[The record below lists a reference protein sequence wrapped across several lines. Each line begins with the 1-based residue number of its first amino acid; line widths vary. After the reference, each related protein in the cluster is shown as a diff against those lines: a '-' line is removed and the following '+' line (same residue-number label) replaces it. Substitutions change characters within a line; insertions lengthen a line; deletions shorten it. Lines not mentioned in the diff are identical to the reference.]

1 MISLQLSR
9 IFDEMALMLEY
20 KEENFFKINAYRQ
33 AARILRNIKDLER
46 FISEDRLEE
55 LPGIGK
61 NLREKI
67 LEFYRTGRIAEYE
80 KLKGEIPLIIFDLLK
95 IPGIGV
101 KTAKQIYE
109 TYRPDTL
116 DEVES
121 LAKAHKLKEIP
132 GIGSKTEQQILVGI
146 ASARE
151 WQEKITISL
160 YSRNQTEILEF
171 IKSLPGVEKVSSTGS
186 LRLKEEIIPYYHF
199 LIIFNGSKEKF
210 TELMENFGFKLLD
223 QNDGLLFLAPEGYK
237 VKIDFATFNSWGNK
251 LFLTTGPES
260 FVKAIGVLDKSF
272 SDEEMIFQSIGL
284 PYVEPELR
292 TAEGLLEF
300 LKEADT
306 DDLITA
312 SDIKGDLHVHS
323 QHSDGINSIKDLALA
338 AQKLGYEYISIN
350 DHSKSLTVAK
360 GLDEERLLAQI
371 AEIEALNRELE
382 GITVLKGIEVDILK
396 DGSLDLPDKLLAQ
409 LDVVVASV
417 HTGFKLPKEE
427 QTARIIEAIK
437 NEHVDIIG
445 HPTGRLLGR
454 REQYDVD
461 VEEIIAQA
469 AKYST
474 ALEINSSP
482 ERLDLNDEY
491 VSHARRE
498 GVLIAINT
506 DAHDTNRLAN
516 DLQFGVTVARKA
528 LLTKKD
534 VLNAKDL
541 KSLKKFLRRK

>member
-9 IFDEMALMLEY
+9 IFSEMALMLEY

-33 AARILRNIKDLER
+33 AARILRNIEDLER

-67 LEFYRTGRIAEYE
+67 LEYYRTGRIAEYE

-101 KTAKQIYE
+101 KTAKQIFE
-109 TYRPDTL
+109 VYRPDTL

-151 WQEKITISL
+151 WQEKIPVSL
-160 YSRNQTEILEF
+160 YSRNQTELLEL

-199 LIIFNGSKEKF
+199 LIVFNGSKEKF
-210 TELMENFGFKLLD
+210 SELMENLGFKLLE
-223 QNDGLLFLAPEGYK
+223 QQDGMLFLAPEGFK
-237 VKIDFATFNSWGNK
+237 VKIDFATFDSWGNK

-260 FVKAIGVLDKSF
+260 FVKAIGVLEKSF
-272 SDEEMIFQSIGL
+272 SDEEIIFKSRGL

-292 TAEGLLEF
+292 TAEGVLEF
-300 LKEADT
+300 LNEADT
-306 DDLITA
+306 TDLITA
-312 SDIKGDLHVHS
+312 ADIKGDLHIHS

-371 AEIEALNRELE
+371 EEIEALNRELE
-382 GITVLKGIEVDILK
+382 GITVLKGIEVEILK

-417 HTGFKLPKEE
+417 HTGFKLPREE

-454 REQYDVD
+454 RDQYDVD
-461 VEEIIAQA
+461 VEEIIVQA

-482 ERLDLNDEY
+482 ERLDLKDEY
-491 VSHARRE
+491 VNRARQE

-506 DAHDTNRLAN
+506 DAHDTYRLAN

-541 KSLKKFLRRK
+541 NSLKKFLRRK